1 MECNPKAK
9 MALPANF
16 RVNYFKGLNWIE
28 GFKNKAKLWGLIQFF
43 PK

>member
-28 GFKNKAKLWGLIQFF
+28 GFKNQAKLRGLIQFF